1 VAKRRAPLPPPAAK
15 PLAHRIRQLRAKK
28 GWSQERLAEEAH
40 IHRVYLAGI
49 ELAQRNPSL
58 RNLEYLA
65 KALGVSLPKLFEP
78 E

>member
-1 VAKRRAPLPPPAAK
+1 
-15 PLAHRIRQLRAKK
+15 LRAKK

-49 ELAQRNPSL
+49 ELGTRNPSL

-65 KALGVSLPKLFEP
+65 HALGVSLPHLFETD
-78 E
+78 

>member
-1 VAKRRAPLPPPAAK
+1 MRGAPPPPPAAK
-15 PLAHRIRQLRAKK
+15 ALAHRIRQLRAKK
-28 GWSQERLAEEAH
+28 GWSQERLAEEAG

-58 RNLEYLA
+58 RNLENLA
-65 KALGVSLPKLFEP
+65 NALGVSLPKLFER